1 MADCAAARVPS
12 QTCDASVQAIKNL
25 CQEIGIT
32 RSDGEIHLH
41 KLDHHIRADLDAT
54 SPRALA
60 VLEPLRL
67 VLTNLPANHF
77 LTCDARVSLG

>member
-1 MADCAAARVPS
+1 
-12 QTCDASVQAIKNL
+12 L

-67 VLTNLPANHF
+67 VLTNLPTDHF
-77 LTCDARVSLG
+77 QAFDAKVLAKLTIFVHVTS

>member
-1 MADCAAARVPS
+1 MSGGCM
-12 QTCDASVQAIKNL
+12 QAIKNL

-67 VLTNLPANHF
+67 VLTNLAADYFHPF
-77 LTCDARVSLG
+77 DARVSH